1 METLISI
8 FFVVLAVLFTVAMLC
23 MYLVKDYRN
32 GIKYSGF
39 VGWIQNK
46 IKH

>member
-1 METLISI
+1 METLISV
-8 FFVVLAVLFTVAMLC
+8 FGVVLAVLFAITMFC

-39 VGWIQNK
+39 VGRIQNK